1 MNEIHIDSTILEQEI
16 GVMKELLNIKIT
28 ETKEDTDNE
37 GKAIEKMKEVQAY
50 YNTLNETLD
59 ILIQNTAT
67 FLNNAKDAYIETD
80 EASAEILSQLVE
92 GSG

>member
-1 MNEIHIDSTILEQEI
+1 M
-16 GVMKELLNIKIT
+16 
-28 ETKEDTDNE
+28 
-37 GKAIEKMKEVQAY
+37 
-50 YNTLNETLD
+50 NETLD